1 MKRKPKASHKMPAA
15 RNPFVALA
23 IFMKAG
29 SHRKAEKALRR
40 QDKVLLDSQLS
51 GRASGF
57 YPDGSSSILDEP
69 TIMALSKTH
78 FNYVFSRVIIDLFA
92 GVAQLDRAMA
102 F

>member
-23 IFMKAG
+23 VFRKAG

-40 QDKVLLDSQLS
+40 QDKVLLGSQLS

-57 YPDGSSSILDEP
+57 YPEDKSSSILDGP
-69 TIMALSKTH
+69 TIMALSKKHSTH
-78 FNYVFSRVIIDLFA
+78 VFSRVVIA
-92 GVAQLDRAMA
+92 RQ
-102 F
+102 